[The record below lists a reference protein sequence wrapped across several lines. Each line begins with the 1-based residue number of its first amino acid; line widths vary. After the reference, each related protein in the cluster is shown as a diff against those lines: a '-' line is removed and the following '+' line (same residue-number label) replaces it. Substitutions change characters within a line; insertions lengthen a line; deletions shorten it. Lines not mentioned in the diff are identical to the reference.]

1 MTDTY
6 CFPSLLFIKEN
17 IQEILGNIYDKDE
30 TCDDYNYDFLV
41 FNEAERILKSKDV
54 YSIRSLISLVQIE
67 CKKYVY
73 KFYRENKHNPNM
85 INFNIEQQAETLK
98 KLFFNKIN

>member
-17 IQEILGNIYDKDE
+17 IQEILSNLYNKDE
-30 TCDDYNYDFLV
+30 TSNNDDYDFLV

-67 CKKYVY
+67 CKKYAY
-73 KFYRENKHNPNM
+73 EFYRENKHNPNM
-85 INFNIEQQAETLK
+85 INFNIEQQAEMLRR
-98 KLFFNKIN
+98 LFFNKIN